1 MKHLAILAALAFA
14 GCSATNSLAPMPNIT
29 QPPVEANA
37 TGCNSGHVTSYVVGW
52 KTLKNDHRHVFIPAD
67 PGYWN
72 VSAIVVNDM
81 SNGVYVR
88 GGNPGNKRTYVP
100 GHDETHSSKP
110 VTVKLGKHSTVVV
123 LRSIADPSSGV
134 VKLKVQ
140 YCAS

>member
-14 GCSATNSLAPMPNIT
+14 GCSAHNSLVPQPNIT
-29 QPPVEANA
+29 QPPIQADTQA
-37 TGCNSGHVTSYVVGW
+37 CNSGHVTDYAIKW
-52 KTLKNDHRHVFIPAD
+52 DRLKRDDRHLRIPAD

-72 VSAIVVNDM
+72 VSAIVVNDL

-88 GGNPGNKRTYVP
+88 GGNPGNKRSYVP

-110 VTVKLGKHSTVVV
+110 ATVKLGKHSTVVV
-123 LRSIADPSSGV
+123 LRSIADPSSGE

>member
-1 MKHLAILAALAFA
+1 MKSIALLTLLAFA
-14 GCSATNSLAPMPNIT
+14 GCSAHGIAPMPGIT
-29 QPPVEANA
+29 QAPIQAD
-37 TGCNSGHVTSYVVGW
+37 TGCSNGHVTSYVVGW

-67 PGYWN
+67 PGFWN

-110 VTVKLGKHSTVVV
+110 VTVKLGKHSTETM
-123 LRSIADPSSGV
+123 LRSIADPSSGE